1 MSNKSK
7 CFIVTPIGN
16 SDSPTRRKA
25 QGILDA
31 VIRPVLEDKGF
42 EVFVAHE
49 ISSLGSITKQVI
61 EHLLKDELV
70 IANLT
75 ELNPNVMYELAV
87 RHAVRSPVIAIA
99 EDGTNLPF
107 DISDERTIFYKNDML
122 GAYEFKP
129 LFIKAIDAALE
140 DNEPDN
146 PIYRVSDSLLIKESS
161 NAPSV
166 EKYIMNR
173 LDDIEKRL
181 ISNNNLINNNFLRGK
196 GRPSYYI
203 KVKGL
208 PEQTKSFYNS
218 IGKYLPIQKME
229 LSSNDPLNEDMST
242 IRITSS
248 TAIPAER
255 IDELAALSGV
265 SIVGA
270 GFQEL

>member
-1 MSNKSK
+1 MLNRSR

-31 VIRPVLEDKGF
+31 VIRPVLEEKGF

-87 RHAVRSPVIAIA
+87 RHAVRLPVIAIA

-107 DISDERTIFYKNDML
+107 DIADERTIFYKNDML
-122 GAYEFKP
+122 GAHEFKP
-129 LFIKAIDAALE
+129 LFIKAINSAIE

-146 PIYRVSDSLLIKESS
+146 PIYRVSDSLLIKESV
-161 NAPSV
+161 NAPSA
-166 EKYIMNR
+166 EKYIMDR

-181 ISNNNLINNNFLRGK
+181 ILNNTLNARGNK
-196 GRPSYYI
+196 NHIVGVHCI
-203 KVKGL
+203 KVKGNPSNIKL
-208 PEQTKSFYNS
+208 FYES
-218 IGKYLPIQKME
+218 LSTFLPIDYME
-229 LSSNDPLNEDMST
+229 LSSNDPLIDD
-242 IRITSS
+242 ITNIKIKSRLS
-248 TAIPAER
+248 IDPDK
-255 IDELAALSGV
+255 IDELAAKCNV
-265 SIVGA
+265 SIVGLE
-270 GFQEL
+270 FQTE

>member
-129 LFIKAIDAALE
+129 LFIKAIDAAL
-140 DNEPDN
+140 
-146 PIYRVSDSLLIKESS
+146 
-161 NAPSV
+161 
-166 EKYIMNR
+166 
-173 LDDIEKRL
+173 
-181 ISNNNLINNNFLRGK
+181 
-196 GRPSYYI
+196 
-203 KVKGL
+203 
-208 PEQTKSFYNS
+208 
-218 IGKYLPIQKME
+218 
-229 LSSNDPLNEDMST
+229 
-242 IRITSS
+242 
-248 TAIPAER
+248 
-255 IDELAALSGV
+255 
-265 SIVGA
+265 
-270 GFQEL
+270 